1 MQNNI
6 NSNHWRTTA
15 GWSNFLRFRLF
26 WIPNQLCYISRRW
39 CSCMHY
45 HVSCRQIANL
55 SPEGAF
61 RKLRNTP
68 SGERSANGCCIYCF
82 APPPPPQKNVAIGII
97 ILVILLIITTSLI
110 CVRWSQKRYSLTLG
124 TSSGGVCVTIP
135 TVSMPL
141 CHTEWSVPWVY
152 VQIATVPSFLSCKNV
167 C

>member
-26 WIPNQLCYISRRW
+26 LIPNQLCYISRRW

-61 RKLRNTP
+61 RNLRNTP
-68 SGERSANGCCIYCF
+68 SGEGSANGCCIYCF
-82 APPPPPQKNVAIGII
+82 APPPKKNVAIGII

-124 TSSGGVCVTIP
+124 NYIWRCLRHNP
-135 TVSMPL
+135 YCQYAFVSHWVECTLSL
-141 CHTEWSVPWVY
+141 CTNCNRS
-152 VQIATVPSFLSCKNV
+152 IISIM
-167 C
+167 